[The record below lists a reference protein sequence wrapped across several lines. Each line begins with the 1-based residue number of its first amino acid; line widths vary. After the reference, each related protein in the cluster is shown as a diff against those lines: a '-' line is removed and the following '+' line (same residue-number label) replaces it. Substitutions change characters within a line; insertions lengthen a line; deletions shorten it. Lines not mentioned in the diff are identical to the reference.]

1 MTNNNQINIQ
11 TTRSPIDNSVYIERQ
26 LASQIIIKQ
35 VVEQANN
42 AQKYWQQSTL
52 GDRAKIC
59 HAMVD
64 ALISNEDEI
73 AEQLCWMMGRPIRH
87 CKNEITGMAERARFM
102 ISEAENS
109 LSTIS
114 LPEKPGYIRY
124 IQREA
129 LGVVF
134 VIAPW
139 NYPYLTAINTIVPAI
154 MAGNSV
160 ILKHS
165 AQTPLCAEQFAD
177 AFEKAGLAEG
187 VFQYVHLS
195 HQDTEAI
202 VSQQEINYVAFTGSV
217 AGGEVIEKAASTRF
231 IGLTF
236 ELGGKDPAYVR
247 KDADLAYAV
256 DSCIDGAFFN
266 AGQSCCAIERLY
278 VDASIYDD
286 FVKQAVA
293 LVKQYQ
299 LGRPD
304 DNNTTIG
311 PMVNAKSADFVRW
324 QVRDAVS
331 KGAIAHIDAADFPL
345 TEQGGAYL
353 APQVLSNV
361 DHTMSV
367 MRDESFGPVI
377 GIMKI
382 TNDEQAIS
390 LMNDSEF
397 GLTAA
402 VYSQNIKQAIA
413 IGEQLTTGTCFVN
426 RCDYLD
432 PALAWTGVKKS
443 GRGCSLSTFGYQAL
457 TRAKSFHVKE
467 NSN

>member
-1 MTNNNQINIQ
+1 MTTNSQAKIQI
-11 TTRSPIDNSVYIERQ
+11 TRSPIDNSVYVERQ
-26 LASQIIIKQ
+26 LASQTAINQVIK
-35 VVEQANN
+35 QANN
-42 AQKYWQQSTL
+42 VQKHWQQNTL
-52 GDRAKIC
+52 SHRAKIC
-59 HAMVD
+59 NAMVD

-73 AEQLCWMMGRPIRH
+73 AEQLCWMMGRPIRY

-102 ISEAENS
+102 ISVAENS
-109 LSTIS
+109 LSPIT
-114 LPEKPGYIRY
+114 LPEKLGYIRY

-165 AQTPLCAEQFAD
+165 AQTPLCAEQFAY

-187 VFQYVHLS
+187 VFQYLHLS

-202 VSQQEINYVAFTGSV
+202 VSQQAINYVAFTGSV

-231 IGLTF
+231 IGLTL
-236 ELGGKDPAYVR
+236 ELGGKDPVYVR
-247 KDADLAYAV
+247 KDADLTYAV
-256 DSCIDGAFFN
+256 ASCIDGAFFN
-266 AGQSCCAIERLY
+266 AGQSCCAIERIY
-278 VDASIYDD
+278 VDESIYDE
-286 FVKQAVA
+286 FVKKAVA
-293 LVKQYQ
+293 LVKQYR

-304 DNNTTIG
+304 DDNTTLG

-324 QVRDAVS
+324 QVEDAIS
-331 KGAIAHIDAADFPL
+331 KGAIVHIDEADFPL
-345 TEQGGAYL
+345 TERGSAYL
-353 APQVLSNV
+353 APQLLSNV

-367 MRDESFGPVI
+367 MRDESFGPVV
-377 GIMKI
+377 GIMKVS
-382 TNDEQAIS
+382 NDKQAIA

-402 VYSQNIKQAIA
+402 VYSQDIKQAIL
-413 IGEQLTTGTCFVN
+413 IGEQLTTGTCFIN

-457 TRAKSFHVKE
+457 TRSKSFNIKE
-467 NSN
+467 NLL